1 MHLTQSAHESDGV
14 AVNGI
19 KLPSIKHRIKK
30 MGNHMRHREQVQ
42 YISTFFWFNSRR
54 EASELGI

>member
-42 YISTFFWFNSRR
+42 YISTFF
-54 EASELGI
+54 